1 MLARKFSGPWHIGSP
16 QRLPNTQEKEITR
29 EKFAVFL
36 EWLSPDRE
44 RAGDVYEHLRYG
56 LSMFFSRRR
65 CYLADELADE
75 TINRVIIKIAD
86 EPIDNKMAYCY
97 GVARNIYREW
107 LRKDRPH
114 LDVDDVTL
122 AAKEPEEPS
131 ISQDCLDE
139 CLAKLPVERR
149 EVLLGYYRES
159 GRAKIEMRQRLSA
172 RLKTTQTALR
182 MAMVREKKL
191 LKTCIQQCMNS

>member
-1 MLARKFSGPWHIGSP
+1 M
-16 QRLPNTQEKEITR
+16 PNAQETKEITR
-29 EKFAVFL
+29 ERFAVFL

-44 RAGDVYEHLRYG
+44 RAGDVYEHLRYS

-65 CYLADELADE
+65 CNFADELADE

-86 EPIDNKMAYCY
+86 EPIQNKMAYCY

-107 LRKDRPH
+107 LRRDRPH
-114 LDVDDVTL
+114 LDVDEVTVV
-122 AAKEPEEPS
+122 AKEPEEPS

-159 GRAKIEMRQRLSA
+159 GRAKIELRRSLSE

-182 MAMVREKKL
+182 MTMVREKKL
-191 LKTCIQQCMNS
+191 LKSCVQECMSS